1 MKIAFVPKR
10 SMPRR
15 KMAAVVE
22 VVGLEARGHVA
33 GERARFDV
41 AHVPAGDL
49 EADVEVG
56 VLLIRREAQLI
67 DAARA
72 KSISMSAVSGLP
84 VAGSVRLTKTRTS
97 LARVATT

>member
-41 AHVPAGDL
+41 AHVL